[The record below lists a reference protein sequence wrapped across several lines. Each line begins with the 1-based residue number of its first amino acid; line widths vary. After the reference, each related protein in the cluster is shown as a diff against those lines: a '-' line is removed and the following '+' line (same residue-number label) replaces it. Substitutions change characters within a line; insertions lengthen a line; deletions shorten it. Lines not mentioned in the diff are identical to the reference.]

1 MKVLAS
7 DEIIDITTDF
17 PIFFKPGYIKYQQKI
32 GNSYFLIQDE
42 DTGAIMPLKV
52 RKRVIF
58 KIGQYM
64 FRPLR
69 NGKNMSAEEEGQ
81 FLEKFILF
89 CDSEKLADF
98 VLPQTHHFSNFGALP
113 PKCKYKK
120 MSVIVIDLERNEDE
134 LFDSFSSSY
143 RTQIRKAI
151 KGGVKIC
158 FDNTRFEEFYKMYK
172 NVHHKQGIYYDS
184 KADLELMLDCI
195 GQQNYFLAFAS
206 IDDAAP
212 SCAILV
218 LYSGKHAI
226 YYHGGTVD
234 DIEFQGMNKLL
245 QYEAMKKLKLLG
257 AEKYYLGGF
266 RLGNIAGT
274 KYEGLQNFKMKF
286 GSTLEDGYHF
296 LTNAG
301 FKYHLYRMAMSVYLL
316 LKGVKENNSDIA
328 LKSK

>member
-1 MKVLAS
+1 MKVIVS
-7 DEIIDITTDF
+7 NEIVNLTTDY
-17 PIFFKPGYIKYQQKI
+17 PIFFRPGYIKYQQKI

-52 RKRVIF
+52 RKRAIF

-64 FRPLR
+64 FRPLL
-69 NGKNMSAEEEGQ
+69 NGNYLTAEEESR
-81 FLEKFILF
+81 FLEKFTIF
-89 CDSEKLADF
+89 CDAEKVADF
-98 VLPQTHHFSNFGALP
+98 VLPQTHHFSNFGSLP
-113 PKCKYKK
+113 LKCSYRK
-120 MSVIVIDLERNEDE
+120 MSVIVLDLERNEDDI
-134 LFDSFSSSY
+134 FSSFSSSY

-151 KGGVKIC
+151 KGGVKIF
-158 FDNTRFEEFYKMYK
+158 FDNTRFAEFYELYK
-172 NVHHKQGIYYDS
+172 NVHKKQGIYFDS

-206 IDDAAP
+206 MDNAPP

-218 LYSGKHAI
+218 LYSGKHSI

-234 DIEFQGMNKLL
+234 DIEFQGTNKLL
-245 QYEAMKKLKLLG
+245 QYEAMKKLKSLG

-266 RLGNIAGT
+266 RSGNITGT

-286 GSTLEDGYHF
+286 GSTLEEGYHF
-296 LTNAG
+296 LTHAG
-301 FKYHLYRMAMSVYLL
+301 VKYHLYRMAMSVYLL